1 MWTTFKQSSGSKT
14 LVPGDFSIPTDSITI
29 PNTAPGIEI
38 VPVDTTNTVRFAN
51 LSLENKAKTNGDP
64 ISVFIGIGF
73 TPTPLLY
80 SFEMLSG
87 QQEAG
92 MQINGQQIKAIAE
105 SGETLEINV
114 QIANAISKNL

>member
-1 MWTTFKQSSGSKT
+1 MWSTFKQSSGSKT

-38 VPVDTTNTVRFAN
+38 VPVDITNTVRFAN

-64 ISVFIGIGF
+64 ISIFIGIGF
-73 TPTPLLY
+73 IPTTSLY